1 MEKFKKITDLLT
13 KEDDE
18 LKLLGIGLALKEEL
32 TDNEIKELHVFMFKK
47 ISDFRLIKED
57 LRDKF
62 FRDVQEFLKK
72 YNTDAKFTS
81 NN

>member
-32 TDNEIKELHVFMFKK
+32 TDNEIKELHVFMFKN

-57 LRDKF
+57 LRNKF
-62 FRDVQEFLKK
+62 FKDVQEFLKK

>member
-1 MEKFKKITDLLT
+1 MEKFKKIKDLLT

-32 TDNEIKELHVFMFKK
+32 TDNEIKELHVFMFKN

-57 LRDKF
+57 LRNKF
-62 FRDVQEFLKK
+62 FKDVQEFLKK
-72 YNTDAKFTS
+72 YNSDAKFTS